1 MSSKFMNNNSKI
13 FCFGFGQ
20 VAKYFI
26 KSLILK
32 KRKFDLVV
40 TSRAKTKK
48 KNFLNKKYL
57 SLRFKDRNYD
67 KKIIFHLRKSDLI
80 VVSIHPIKN
89 QDLTLK
95 NFKSEL
101 KKSKFNNLLYLS
113 STSVYGN
120 HKGKWVNEKSILKPS
135 TKFGKERML
144 CERQW
149 SKFQKTTNLPI
160 NIFRLSGIYSKEFN
174 VIKRLKKGL
183 RTYIKKDNQYFS
195 RIRVE
200 DIASAID
207 KIFFQN
213 KIKGQ
218 IFNVS
223 DNKPAS
229 NEEIIKYGSKI
240 LNIKKLYSIGEKDL
254 KSIFAKSFYKDSKKV
269 NNKKLLKVLKLKL
282 KYPSYREGLRDFIN

>member
-32 KRKFDLVV
+32 KKKFDLVT
-40 TSRAKTKK
+40 TSRSKTKK
-48 KNFLNKKYL
+48 KKFFNKKYL
-57 SLRFKDRNYD
+57 SLRFQDGNYD
-67 KKIIFHLRKSDLI
+67 KKIIFHLRKSDYI
-80 VVSIHPIKN
+80 IVSIPPVKN
-89 QDLTLK
+89 QDLVLK
-95 NFKSEL
+95 NFEFEL
-101 KKSKFNNLLYLS
+101 KSSKFNNLLYLS

-120 HKGKWVNEKSILKPS
+120 HNGKWVNEKSSLKPS

-144 CERQW
+144 CERKW
-149 SKFQKTTNLPI
+149 RKFQKNTNLPI

-183 RTYIKKDNQYFS
+183 STYIKKNNQYFS

-200 DIASAID
+200 DIATAID
-207 KIFFQN
+207 KIFSKKQ
-213 KIKGQ
+213 IKGK

-229 NEEIIKYGSKI
+229 NEEIVKYGSRI
-240 LNIKKLYSIGEKDL
+240 LNIKNLRSISEKDL
-254 KSIFAKSFYKDSKKV
+254 KSNLAKSFYKDSKKV

-282 KYPSYREGLRDFIN
+282 KYPSYKEGLRNIFN

>member
-32 KRKFDLVV
+32 KKKFDLVT
-40 TSRAKTKK
+40 TSRSKTKK
-48 KNFLNKKYL
+48 KKFFNKKYL
-57 SLRFKDRNYD
+57 SLRFQDGNYD
-67 KKIIFHLRKSDLI
+67 KKIIFHLRKSDYI
-80 VVSIHPIKN
+80 IVSIPPVKN
-89 QDLTLK
+89 QDLVLK
-95 NFKSEL
+95 NFEFEL
-101 KKSKFNNLLYLS
+101 KSSKFNNLLYLS

-120 HKGKWVNEKSILKPS
+120 HNGKWVNEKSSLKPS

-144 CERQW
+144 CERKW
-149 SKFQKTTNLPI
+149 RKFQKNTNLPI

-183 RTYIKKDNQYFS
+183 RTYIKKNNQYFS

-200 DIASAID
+200 DIATAID
-207 KIFFQN
+207 KIFSKKQ
-213 KIKGQ
+213 IKGK

-229 NEEIIKYGSKI
+229 NEEIVKYGSRI
-240 LNIKKLYSIGEKDL
+240 LNIKNLRSISEKDL
-254 KSIFAKSFYKDSKKV
+254 KSNLAKSFYKESKKV

-282 KYPSYREGLRDFIN
+282 KYPSYKEGLRDFIN

>member
-1 MSSKFMNNNSKI
+1 MNNNSKI

-32 KRKFDLVV
+32 KKKFDLVT
-40 TSRAKTKK
+40 TSRSKTKK
-48 KNFLNKKYL
+48 KKFFNKKYL
-57 SLRFKDRNYD
+57 SLRFQDGNYD
-67 KKIIFHLRKSDLI
+67 KKIIFHLRKSDYI
-80 VVSIHPIKN
+80 IVSIPPVKN
-89 QDLTLK
+89 QDLVLK
-95 NFKSEL
+95 NFEFEL
-101 KKSKFNNLLYLS
+101 KSSKFNNLLYLS

-120 HKGKWVNEKSILKPS
+120 HNGKWVNEKSSLKPS

-144 CERQW
+144 CERKW
-149 SKFQKTTNLPI
+149 RKFQKNTNLPI

-183 RTYIKKDNQYFS
+183 RTYIKKNNQYFS

-200 DIASAID
+200 DIATAID
-207 KIFFQN
+207 KIFSKKQ
-213 KIKGQ
+213 IKGK

-229 NEEIIKYGSKI
+229 NEEIVKYGSRI
-240 LNIKKLYSIGEKDL
+240 LNIKNLRSISEKDL
-254 KSIFAKSFYKDSKKV
+254 KSNLAKSFYKESKKV

-282 KYPSYREGLRDFIN
+282 KYPSYKEGLRDFIN